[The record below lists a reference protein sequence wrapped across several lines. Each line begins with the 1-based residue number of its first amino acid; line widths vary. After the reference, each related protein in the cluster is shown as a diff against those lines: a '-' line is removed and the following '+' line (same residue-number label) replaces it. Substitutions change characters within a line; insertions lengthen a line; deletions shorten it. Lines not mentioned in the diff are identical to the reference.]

1 MDTAMIAYLPIDGS
15 WCKQDLPHM
24 TLVYA
29 GEISE
34 LNETDLNAM
43 AKDAISAA
51 RITGSFMLPVQ
62 GVEQLGEGIDAVD
75 ALVFHP
81 TPQLLV
87 ARSLVAKWN
96 KSQYTDFKPHATIGP
111 VGSAFAD
118 RVGYSNEQ
126 YNAYPEEVPEG
137 YGRAVQDGVLPD
149 RLRFNRIGVFWGDK
163 KLIFDTNKMY

>member
-29 GEISE
+29 GDISE
-34 LNETDLNAM
+34 LNESDLNAM

-111 VGSAFAD
+111 VGSAFAE
-118 RVGYSNEQ
+118 RVSYSDEK
-126 YNAYPEEVPEG
+126 YSPYGEDVPDN
-137 YGRAVQDGVLPD
+137 YGLRNDKGTLPD

-163 KLIFDTNKMY
+163 KLIFDTNMMY